1 MNFGTI
7 LGILTLLL
15 TIIALILATIFRIVS
30 KLNLTIKYL
39 KIFLGIF
46 GLIYFIIFWY
56 FHDLINIINNQ
67 NSIANIS
74 IYWSKVLL
82 LDMCPFMYV
91 FLNLCFIFDY
101 KNKLI
106 KTVCLWSIIG
116 SSITIIGSIWS
127 VNYNGNPLIYIFLG
141 SNEGRLY
148 YFIHA
153 FMLIFGT
160 FFFVYNNRH
169 RFIDVFVSHLLP
181 SLYLIYVLII
191 IRTLNITRNASGLVE
206 YDWINTNGEYYLVY
220 QLLKLKFPQI
230 QIVAYFLVWIEMIIL
245 IILRNSIAKPTLQWF
260 WPKFIYQK
268 ITLWDKISKK
278 WYLTRLK
285 TF

>member
-7 LGILTLLL
+7 LGILTLCL
-15 TIIALILATIFRIVS
+15 TIIAVISATILRVTN
-30 KLNLTIKYL
+30 KLNMTIKYL

-46 GLIYFIIFWY
+46 GLTYFLIFRY
-56 FHDLINIINNQ
+56 TQDVINLINNHNYTFDV
-67 NSIANIS
+67 S

-106 KTVCLWSIIG
+106 KTISLWSVIG

-127 VNYNGNPLIYIFLG
+127 VDYNGNPLIYIFIG
-141 SNEGRLY
+141 SDEGQLY
-148 YFIHA
+148 FFIHG

-160 FFFVYNNRH
+160 FFFVYNDRF
-169 RFIDVFVSHLLP
+169 RFIDIFVSHLLP
-181 SLYLIYVLII
+181 TLYLIYVLII
-191 IRTLNITRNASGLVE
+191 IKTLNITQNATGLVE
-206 YDWINTNGEYYLVY
+206 FDWVNINGEYHIVY
-220 QLLKLKFPQI
+220 QILKLKFPEVQI
-230 QIVAYFLVWIEMIIL
+230 LSYFLVWIEMVVL
-245 IILRNSIAKPTLQWF
+245 IILRNSFAKPTLQWF
-260 WPKFIYQK
+260 WPKIVYQK
-268 ITLWDKISKK
+268 IPLWNKLSKK

-285 TF
+285 KF

>member
-1 MNFGTI
+1 MTFGTI
-7 LGILTLLL
+7 VGIITLFL
-15 TIIALILATIFRIVS
+15 TIIVIIFAIILRIVN
-30 KLNLTIKYL
+30 KLNITIKCL
-39 KIFLGIF
+39 EIFLGIF
-46 GLIYFIIFWY
+46 GLAYFIVFRY
-56 FHDLINIINNQ
+56 YQDVINLINNQ
-67 NSIANIS
+67 NSMFNIS

-106 KTVCLWSIIG
+106 KTACLWSIIG
-116 SSITIIGSIWS
+116 SSITIIGSIWN
-127 VNYNGNPLIYIFLG
+127 VDYNGNPLVYIFLG
-141 SNEGRLY
+141 SDEGQLY

-153 FMLIFGT
+153 YMLIFGT

-169 RFIDVFVSHLLP
+169 RFVDVFVSHLLP

-191 IRTLNITRNASGLVE
+191 VKTLNITQNATGLVE
-206 YDWINTNGEYYLVY
+206 YDWVNTNGEYHLVY

-230 QIVAYFLVWIEMIIL
+230 QIVAYFLVWIEMIVL
-245 IILRNSIAKPTLQWF
+245 IILRNSFSKPTLQWF
-260 WPKFIYQK
+260 WPKIMYQK
-268 ITLWDKISKK
+268 IPLWNRISKK
-278 WYLTRLK
+278 WYLMRLK